1 MSRLPIASG
10 CRRSGNLQGDQKDL
24 WRLGN
29 SVLLPRWRFEDHG
42 LLNYCDIFPGKVP
55 CIFLGPGVMN
65 NSTGVIFSKLPAYGA
80 VLLALPLVAMGW
92 TVSGHQAKR
101 SSGSKPP
108 RIRRT
113 APADTAAL
121 AARQRFLEMFA
132 RSYFPGRTGQLLIV
146 PRDGDFI
153 TRPDPNVTYMHGSP
167 WTYDVAI
174 PLMFAGPAVR
184 TGVYSMPAAQQ
195 DVAPTLAATLGV
207 QMPPTATGRALPV
220 LRTGFAR
227 PRVVMLLVLDGM
239 RRDYFDRYAASMPTL
254 TAMRQRSAWFTQAR
268 VDFLPTNTAV
278 GHSTISTGADPG
290 VHGITGVSVYDH
302 RYRRRHDLFAEG
314 MPQDLMAL
322 TLADVWQLATAGR
335 AIILAQ
341 GSIDRAATPLAG
353 HGACQLNGAAV
364 VLASYDQQSGDWN
377 TNPNCFRLPAYLKDR
392 NTRTLWP
399 ASGEWMGHRIDSTAT
414 VRYSALF
421 PAFEADAMT
430 AMIEREHVGEDNIAD
445 LILLNY
451 KGADFVG
458 HKYGPDSNE
467 LRVTLGEMDRHLAR
481 MLSALEAK
489 VGNNYLLAVTADHGM
504 PSEPQSPDRRHY
516 APAIIDLLHEKF
528 DPEAKQLITSFEP
541 ENAQIFVDEER
552 LSYLSLTLRDL
563 AHFLESQPFLFAVFT
578 NDEVRRAANTAKP
591 VTPTRRHSKDK

>member
-1 MSRLPIASG
+1 
-10 CRRSGNLQGDQKDL
+10 
-24 WRLGN
+24 
-29 SVLLPRWRFEDHG
+29 
-42 LLNYCDIFPGKVP
+42 
-55 CIFLGPGVMN
+55 MN

-184 TGVYSMPAAQQ
+184 TGVYSMWAAQQ
-195 DVAPTLAATLGV
+195 DVAPTLADALGV

-302 RYRRRHDLFAEG
+302 RYRRRYDLFAEG

-341 GSIDRAATPLAG
+341 GSIDRAATPLA
-353 HGACQLNGAAV
+353 
-364 VLASYDQQSGDWN
+364 SGDAAGGAWSVSVEWSGSRARKLRSAVG
-377 TNPNCFRLPAYLKDR
+377 RLEHEPQ
-392 NTRTLWP
+392 
-399 ASGEWMGHRIDSTAT
+399 
-414 VRYSALF
+414 LF
-421 PAFEADAMT
+421 PAAC
-430 AMIEREHVGEDNIAD
+430 I
-445 LILLNY
+445 
-451 KGADFVG
+451 
-458 HKYGPDSNE
+458 
-467 LRVTLGEMDRHLAR
+467 
-481 MLSALEAK
+481 
-489 VGNNYLLAVTADHGM
+489 
-504 PSEPQSPDRRHY
+504 SEGSK
-516 APAIIDLLHEKF
+516 HE
-528 DPEAKQLITSFEP
+528 
-541 ENAQIFVDEER
+541 
-552 LSYLSLTLRDL
+552 
-563 AHFLESQPFLFAVFT
+563 
-578 NDEVRRAANTAKP
+578 NTVAG
-591 VTPTRRHSKDK
+591 